1 MANSPQSIVK
11 THIINHEAHE
21 EKQITMKSIE
31 AQQLT
36 KKFDKVTAVN
46 NLNLAIEEGEI
57 FGFLGPNGSGKSTT
71 IRMLC
76 GLLEPT
82 SGTATVGTYDIA
94 TQGEKIKTII
104 GYMSQSFGLYKDL
117 TVEENL
123 MFYSSL
129 YIADKQEAAR
139 RRAETMETIGL
150 GRYLK
155 YPAANLSGGWRQ
167 RLALACA
174 VVHRPRI
181 LFLDEPT
188 AGIDPV
194 SRRHMWDFLYDLSSS
209 GMTLFVTTHYMEE
222 AERCNKIG
230 FIWEGNLVAYD
241 TPQGIKNNFNL
252 YHIIKIHC
260 SRINE
265 AFRLLENHAAIKD
278 INIYGD
284 AIHLG
289 VENAEEAMPLFRN
302 LLETNGISLQE
313 MSTIAPSI
321 EDVFVAL
328 SKRNQ

>member
-1 MANSPQSIVK
+1 
-11 THIINHEAHE
+11 
-21 EKQITMKSIE
+21 MKAIE
-31 AQQLT
+31 SYNLT
-36 KKFDKVTAVN
+36 KQFNQVTAVN

-57 FGFLGPNGSGKSTT
+57 FGFLGPNGAGKSTA

-76 GLLEPT
+76 GILEPT
-82 SGTATVGTYDIA
+82 SGSATVGGYNIITEAD
-94 TQGEKIKTII
+94 KIKTII
-104 GYMSQSFGLYKDL
+104 GYMSQSFGLYQDL

-123 MFYSSL
+123 TFYSKL
-129 YIADKQEAAR
+129 YITDKKEAAR
-139 RRAETMETIGL
+139 MRDDIIDTTGL
-150 GRYLK
+150 GKYIKYL
-155 YPAANLSGGWRQ
+155 AANLSGGWKQ

-194 SRRHMWDFLYDLSSS
+194 SRRVMWDFLYDLARS

-241 TPQGIKNNFNL
+241 TPQGIKDNFKL
-252 YHIIKIHC
+252 YQIIKIQC
-260 SRINE
+260 EKINE
-265 AFRLLENHAAIKD
+265 VFKLFQGHELVKD

-284 AIHLG
+284 ALHLA
-289 VENAEEAMPLFRN
+289 VDNAERAMPVLNQF
-302 LLETNGISLQE
+302 LKKKDIQVKEMKSIS
-313 MSTIAPSI
+313 PSI

-328 SKRNQ
+328 SKRNN

>member
-1 MANSPQSIVK
+1 
-11 THIINHEAHE
+11 
-21 EKQITMKSIE
+21 MKAIE
-31 AQQLT
+31 SSNLT
-36 KKFDKVTAVN
+36 KKFDKVIAVN

-57 FGFLGPNGSGKSTT
+57 FGFLGPNGAGKSTT

-76 GLLEPT
+76 GILEPT
-82 SGTATVGTYDIA
+82 SGSATVGGYNIITEAD
-94 TQGEKIKTII
+94 KIKTII
-104 GYMSQSFGLYKDL
+104 GYMSQSFGLYQDL

-123 MFYSSL
+123 AFFSKL
-129 YIADKQEAAR
+129 YITDKKEAAR
-139 RRAETMETIGL
+139 QREEIIETTGL
-150 GRYLK
+150 GKYLK
-155 YPAANLSGGWRQ
+155 YLAANLSGGWKQ

-194 SRRHMWDFLYDLSSS
+194 SRRIMWDFLYDLARS

-241 TPQGIKNNFNL
+241 TPQGIKDNFNL
-252 YHIIKIHC
+252 YQIIKIQC
-260 SRINE
+260 KKINE
-265 AFRLLENHAAIKD
+265 VFKLLQGHELIKD

-284 AIHLG
+284 ALHLA
-289 VENAEEAMPLFRN
+289 VDSAEEAMPALNHFLQDKAITVN
-302 LLETNGISLQE
+302 EMNIIS
-313 MSTIAPSI
+313 PSI

-328 SKRNQ
+328 SKQSN

>member
-1 MANSPQSIVK
+1 VK
-11 THIINHEAHE
+11 A
-21 EKQITMKSIE
+21 IE
-31 AQQLT
+31 SSNLT

-57 FGFLGPNGSGKSTT
+57 FGFLGPNGAGKSTT

-76 GLLEPT
+76 GILEPT
-82 SGTATVGTYDIA
+82 SGSAMVGGYDIITEA
-94 TQGEKIKTII
+94 DKIKTII
-104 GYMSQSFGLYKDL
+104 GYMSQSFGLYQDL

-123 MFYSSL
+123 AFFSKL
-129 YIADKQEAAR
+129 YITDKKEAAR
-139 RRAETMETIGL
+139 QREEIIETTGL
-150 GRYLK
+150 VKYLK
-155 YPAANLSGGWRQ
+155 YLAANLSGGWKQ

-194 SRRHMWDFLYDLSSS
+194 SRRIMWDFLYDLARS

-241 TPQGIKNNFNL
+241 TPQGIKDNFNL
-252 YHIIKIHC
+252 YQIIKIQC
-260 SRINE
+260 KKINE
-265 AFRLLENHAAIKD
+265 VFKLLQGHELIKD

-284 AIHLG
+284 ALHLA
-289 VENAEEAMPLFRN
+289 VDSAEEAMPALNHFLKEKDIKIKEMN
-302 LLETNGISLQE
+302 TIS
-313 MSTIAPSI
+313 PSI

-328 SKRNQ
+328 SKQSN

>member
-1 MANSPQSIVK
+1 
-11 THIINHEAHE
+11 
-21 EKQITMKSIE
+21 MKAIE
-31 AQQLT
+31 ANGLT

-46 NLNLAIEEGEI
+46 KLNLSIEEGEI

-82 SGTATVGTYDIA
+82 SGSATVGTYDVA
-94 TQGEKIKTII
+94 TRAESIKTII

-123 MFYSSL
+123 MFYASL
-129 YIADKQEAAR
+129 YIEDKKEAAR
-139 RRAETMETIGL
+139 RRAETLETIGL
-150 GRYLK
+150 ERYLK

-188 AGIDPV
+188 AGIDQV
-194 SRRHMWDFLYDLSSS
+194 SRRNMWDFLYDLSSG
-209 GMTLFVTTHYMEE
+209 GMTIFVTTHYMEE

-230 FIWEGNLVAYD
+230 FIWEGNLVAHD
-241 TPQGIKNNFNL
+241 TPQGVKNNFNL
-252 YHIIKIHC
+252 YSIIKIEC

-265 AFRLLENHAAIKD
+265 AFRLLENQASIKD

-289 VENAEEAMPLFRN
+289 VESAEEAMPRFKS
-302 LLETNGISLQE
+302 LLEKNGIRLKA

-328 SKRNQ
+328 SKRGQ

>member
-1 MANSPQSIVK
+1 MQPADIRADTMK
-11 THIINHEAHE
+11 AIEAHR
-21 EKQITMKSIE
+21 
-31 AQQLT
+31 LT
-36 KKFDKVTAVN
+36 KRFDKVTAVN
-46 NLNLAIEEGEI
+46 DLNLSIEEGEI
-57 FGFLGPNGSGKSTT
+57 FGFLGPNGAGKSTT

-82 SGTATVGTYDIA
+82 SGHATVGTYNILSQA
-94 TQGEKIKTII
+94 EKIKTII

-117 TVEENL
+117 TVQENL
-123 MFYSSL
+123 MFYSTL
-129 YIADKQEAAR
+129 YIPDKKEAAQR
-139 RRAETMETIGL
+139 REETLETIGL
-150 GRYLK
+150 GRYLN
-155 YPAANLSGGWRQ
+155 YQAAHLSGGWRQ

-194 SRRHMWDFLYDLSSS
+194 SRRSMWDFLYDLSSG

-241 TPQGIKNNFNL
+241 TPQGIKNNFKL
-252 YHIIKIHC
+252 YHIIQLTC
-260 SRINE
+260 NRINE
-265 AFRLLENHAAIKD
+265 AFRLLERHEWIKD

-289 VENAEEAMPLFRN
+289 VENPDQTMPLVRH
-302 LLETNGISLQE
+302 LLDENGFLLKDMRI
-313 MSTIAPSI
+313 IAPSI

-328 SKRNQ
+328 SKRNHESGT

>member
-1 MANSPQSIVK
+1 
-11 THIINHEAHE
+11 
-21 EKQITMKSIE
+21 MKAIE
-31 AQQLT
+31 TNELT
-36 KKFDKVTAVN
+36 KKFDKITAVN
-46 NLNLAIEEGEI
+46 KLNLSIEEGEI

-82 SGTATVGTYDIA
+82 SGSATVGTYDIA
-94 TQGEKIKTII
+94 TQAESIKTII
-104 GYMSQSFGLYKDL
+104 GYMSQSFGLYRDL

-129 YIADKQEAAR
+129 YIADKKEAAR
-139 RRAETMETIGL
+139 RRAETLETIGL

-194 SRRHMWDFLYDLSSS
+194 SRRHMWDFLYDLSSG

-230 FIWEGNLVAYD
+230 FIWEGNLVAHD
-241 TPQGIKNNFNL
+241 TPQGVKNNFNL
-252 YHIIKIHC
+252 YSIIKIEC

-265 AFRLLENHAAIKD
+265 AFRLLESQASIKD

-289 VENAEEAMPLFRN
+289 VESAEEAMPQFRN
-302 LLETNGISLQE
+302 LLKENGISLKA
-313 MSTIAPSI
+313 MNIIAPSI

-328 SKRNQ
+328 SKRGQ

>member
-1 MANSPQSIVK
+1 
-11 THIINHEAHE
+11 
-21 EKQITMKSIE
+21 
-31 AQQLT
+31 
-36 KKFDKVTAVN
+36 
-46 NLNLAIEEGEI
+46 
-57 FGFLGPNGSGKSTT
+57 
-71 IRMLC
+71 
-76 GLLEPT
+76 
-82 SGTATVGTYDIA
+82 
-94 TQGEKIKTII
+94 
-104 GYMSQSFGLYKDL
+104 
-117 TVEENL
+117 

-129 YIADKQEAAR
+129 YLADKKEAAR
-139 RRAETMETIGL
+139 RRAETLETIGL
-150 GRYLK
+150 GKYLK

-194 SRRHMWDFLYDLSSS
+194 SRRNMWDFLYDLSSA

-230 FIWEGNLVAYD
+230 FIWEGNLVAHD
-241 TPQGIKNNFNL
+241 TPQGVKNNFNL
-252 YHIIKIHC
+252 YNIIKIEC

-265 AFRLLENHAAIKD
+265 AFRLLENHTSIKD

-289 VENAEEAMPLFRN
+289 VESAEEAMPRFKN
-302 LLETNGISLQE
+302 LLEKNGISLKA
-313 MSTIAPSI
+313 MSIIAPSI

-328 SKRNQ
+328 SKRGQ

>member
-1 MANSPQSIVK
+1 
-11 THIINHEAHE
+11 
-21 EKQITMKSIE
+21 MKAIE
-31 AQQLT
+31 SSKLT

-57 FGFLGPNGSGKSTT
+57 FGFLGPNGAGKSTT

-76 GLLEPT
+76 GILEPT
-82 SGTATVGTYDIA
+82 SGSATVGGYNIITEAD
-94 TQGEKIKTII
+94 KIKTII
-104 GYMSQSFGLYKDL
+104 GYMSQSFGLYQDL

-123 MFYSSL
+123 AFFSKL
-129 YIADKQEAAR
+129 YITNKKEAAR
-139 RRAETMETIGL
+139 QREEIIETTGL
-150 GRYLK
+150 GKYLK
-155 YPAANLSGGWRQ
+155 YLAANLSGGWKQ

-194 SRRHMWDFLYDLSSS
+194 SRRIMWDFLYDLARN

-241 TPQGIKNNFNL
+241 TPQGIKDNFNL
-252 YHIIKIHC
+252 YQIIKIQC
-260 SRINE
+260 KKINE
-265 AFRLLENHAAIKD
+265 VFKLLQGHELIKD

-284 AIHLG
+284 ALHLA
-289 VENAEEAMPLFRN
+289 VDSEEEAMPALNHFLQDKAIKIN
-302 LLETNGISLQE
+302 EMHIIS
-313 MSTIAPSI
+313 PSI

-328 SKRNQ
+328 SKQSN